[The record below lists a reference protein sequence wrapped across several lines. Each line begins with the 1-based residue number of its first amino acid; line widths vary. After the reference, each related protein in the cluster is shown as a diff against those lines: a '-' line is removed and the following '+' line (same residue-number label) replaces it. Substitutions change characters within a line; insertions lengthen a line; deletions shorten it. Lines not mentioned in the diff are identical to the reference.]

1 MLAYVL
7 KGITHIY
14 HKRGKKGKLVQKQC
28 RLLLFSSQVLGVIQ
42 LCGPMVNKQHH
53 LLFFFFQTAFLLSVL
68 TAAEAMQAKH

>member
-53 LLFFFFQTAFLLSVL
+53 LLFFFPDSIPAVCSNSCRSY
-68 TAAEAMQAKH
+68 AS